1 MSDQSL
7 LGAHSPASHLKM
19 DPLLNCTCGTN
30 VCFAAAQVF
39 ETTTTTT
46 KKASKEKV
54 GKKKK
59 TQMKTDMQGIA
70 TNLRPFQRT
79 FFLPLQTGNQLVV
92 LWGL

>member
-1 MSDQSL
+1 MADHSL

-19 DPLLNCTCGTN
+19 DPLLNCTFGTN

-39 ETTTTTT
+39 ETTTTT
-46 KKASKEKV
+46 KKASKKRV

-59 TQMKTDMQGIA
+59 TQMKTNMQGVA

-79 FFLPLQTGNQLVV
+79 FLLPLQTVNQLVV